1 MAIQKTITREQL
13 YNDVWDKPAV
23 TLAKEYGISGSI
35 IARICT
41 KLNVPRPPRGYWAQK
56 TNGHKATTRPPL
68 PQETLGQLTEW
79 CTDQKNSIPRKGRT
93 MKKPEPTDYNN
104 TPQIPEKEHRM
115 IKATRIALRG
125 EKLGRDG
132 LISPKWIW
140 KHVSLD
146 TSEAQLERALSLLNS
161 FLYLCEETGVEVH
174 CPIQVNPKTEPEYYE
189 NRTSGAV
196 LLRWED
202 EELNL
207 SIRETKTRFKEKSE
221 YKWDSYSHS
230 PSGIL
235 EIKVG
240 DLRKRDA
247 KRTKL
252 ESFIS
257 PLAETAIKQMKAAKA
272 HQLARE
278 EKKRRYAFIAEY
290 RDARNKQK
298 RFEEKQHESLLERS
312 ASYKHVTELRE
323 YIQMCEQQATRLKS
337 EGYNITE
344 DDFLQIQWMKA
355 RLEMIDPF
363 LGSGSPWRNI
373 PISVAKGLEP
383 EGYYW

>member
-1 MAIQKTITREQL
+1 MAIHKTITREQL
-13 YNDVWDKPAV
+13 YKDIWAKPAA
-23 TLAKEYGISGSI
+23 TLSSEYRISGSM

-41 KLNVPRPPRGYWAQK
+41 KLNVPRPPRGYWAK
-56 TNGHKATTRPPL
+56 KSNGHKTIRRPKLPNATEDHL
-68 PQETLGQLTEW
+68 LEW
-79 CTDQKNSIPRKGRT
+79 SISDHLSMQTGRKAALEANEIS
-93 MKKPEPTDYNN
+93 PDS
-104 TPQIPEKEHRM
+104 IPEKEHRM

-132 LISPKWIW
+132 LISPKRTW

-174 CPIQVNPKTEPEYYE
+174 CPIQANPKTEPEYYE

-230 PSGIL
+230 HAPSGFL
-235 EIKVG
+235 EIKIG

-257 PLAETAIKQMKAAKA
+257 TLAETAIKQMKAAKA
-272 HQLARE
+272 HRLARE
-278 EKKRRYAFIAEY
+278 EEQRRYAFIAEY

-323 YIQMCEQQATRLKS
+323 YIQMCEQQAARLKS

-363 LGSGSPWRNI
+363 LDTGSPWRHI